1 MSTEGSLS
9 SKSLVEQAIRPDLE
23 SVLVQALAEVRKV
36 PASEV
41 HSEWQDTG
49 DVEVKSIE
57 AEAIIVS
64 VEDALGQGEL
74 AETADLRENELTSL
88 RSLRGLLQRSL
99 LRKEGENDRCG

>member
-9 SKSLVEQAIRPDLE
+9 SKSLVKQATRPDLE
-23 SVLVQALAEVRKV
+23 SALVQALAEVRQV
-36 PASEV
+36 LASEV
-41 HSEWQDTG
+41 RSEWQDRG

-64 VEDALGQGEL
+64 VENALGQGEL
-74 AETADLRENELTSL
+74 AEAADLKENELTSL

-99 LRKEGENDRCG
+99 ERGGQK